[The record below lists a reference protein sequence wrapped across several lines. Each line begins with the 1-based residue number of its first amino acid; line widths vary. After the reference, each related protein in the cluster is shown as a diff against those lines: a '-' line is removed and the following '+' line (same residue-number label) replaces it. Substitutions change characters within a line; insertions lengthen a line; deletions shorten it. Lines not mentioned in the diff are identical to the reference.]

1 MTKYNL
7 LNTVSM
13 FVFVNRGVCSM
24 SDAAVATD
32 NEVIEA
38 VASGISEEQAAIL
51 NDGGYGEG
59 FEGYKDAHASGD
71 MSADD
76 WCIAILEEKDLTEE
90 GYKAITGLEF
100 SDLEKPEGWN
110 EEAPDYGPSFSEYEE
125 KWAASSIDEQT
136 LLDAVK
142 SGELTIAGFEFLAQ
156 EPYIDNKEPDN
167 RSLVDKHKDSL
178 TYRLGMAVQK
188 PTTPITAINAYS
200 IVQQDLDKGTLS
212 ETQAKELKDWL
223 DVTVDNPMIREIKKH
238 HVELTKL
245 SDMQE
250 AATNAAKGIV
260 NQSVEIETSR
270 LSKLVNAFADYAIFL
285 MGQGRISP
293 NAAMENDLWE
303 QAKKDKLLGD
313 PDPKNNQVKDD
324 NDAVVAVTDL
334 YSDPTIRSYR
344 SQVCKAACLVCLES
358 VSKVQFGYIPKDQVQ
373 GRRLNVRNVFQSAE
387 NINVPLEE
395 CLRDVCVPANILKP
409 NISANIPDEIEK
421 DGKMV
426 KIYRL
431 EVSREN
437 PDASLRRLSKDHISA
452 LYAHHFS
459 GEVLTYDVESETKI
473 PTGYINGSKPK
484 ETATAT
490 TGATGT
496 APTTRTTRGS
506 QTTEA
511 ATKEENKRLN
521 EEVKNLKA
529 IVASKVGD
537 PYTTINALSA
547 IFRDDTAEIT
557 ELHKISFLRAFQA
570 YIQRAK
576 RSTKP
581 LSESEASVLLDI
593 SADLSA
599 VFEVTDDDGTCCAI
613 FTAEF
618 GDKPIASYKNPKVKI
633 DAKGNEN
640 GETKPEQQVAA

>member
-1 MTKYNL
+1 
-7 LNTVSM
+7 
-13 FVFVNRGVCSM
+13 M

-38 VASGISEEQAAIL
+38 VASGISNEQAAIL
-51 NDGGYGEG
+51 NDGT
-59 FEGYKDAHASGD
+59 
-71 MSADD
+71 
-76 WCIAILEEKDLTEE
+76 AIE
-90 GYKAITGLEF
+90 AV
-100 SDLEKPEGWN
+100 
-110 EEAPDYGPSFSEYEE
+110 EEAPDYGPNFSVYEE
-125 KWAASSIDEQT
+125 QWAASAIDEQT

-142 SGELTIAGFEFLAQ
+142 AGELTIAGFEFLAQ
-156 EPYIDNKEPDN
+156 EPYIDDKEPDN
-167 RSLVDKHKDSL
+167 RSLVEKHKDSL
-178 TYRLGMAVQK
+178 TYRLGMAAQK

-200 IVQQDLDKGTLS
+200 IVQQELDKGALS
-212 ETQAKELKDWL
+212 ETQAKELKEWL

-285 MGQGRISP
+285 MDQGRIAPS
-293 NAAMENDLWE
+293 AAMENDLWE

-313 PDPKNNQVKDD
+313 PDPKKNQVKDD

-373 GRRLNVRNVFQSAE
+373 GKRLNVRNVFQPAE

-437 PDASLRRLSKDHISA
+437 PDASLRRLSKEHINA
-452 LYAHHFS
+452 LYGHHFND
-459 GEVLTYDVESETKI
+459 EVLTYDVESETKI

-490 TGATGT
+490 TGTTPA
-496 APTTRTTRGS
+496 TRTTRGS
-506 QTTEA
+506 QATPDQLKEMVKEA
-511 ATKEENKRLN
+511 KEELAKTKEDNKHLRAMVDT
-521 EEVKNLKA
+521 EK
-529 IVASKVGD
+529 GD
-537 PYTTINALSA
+537 AQITCNALAA
-547 IFRDDTAEIT
+547 IFRDDTAQVT
-557 ELHKISFLRAFQA
+557 ELHSLSFLNAILA
-570 YIQRAK
+570 YVQRVK

-581 LSESEASVLLDI
+581 LTESEASILLDI
-593 SADLSA
+593 SVDLSA
-599 VFEVTDDDGTCCAI
+599 VFEVTNDESTECKVYTADGLERI
-613 FTAEF
+613 
-618 GDKPIASYKNPKVKI
+618 YKEPKVKI
-633 DAKGNEN
+633 DAKGN
-640 GETKPEQQVAA
+640 GKDETKPEQQVAA